1 MKKIPISLIIDDPA
15 PVISV
20 YHEHA
25 KSRTTKDGR
34 PLIPTFP
41 TTMLLDFCDII
52 ERHGMKGKFSVVPM
66 PGNKGDIVR
75 GLDGV
80 DQRVVDEW
88 LDIVKRR
95 VIPAFTVG
103 PEVLTH
109 HKAVDLATGRAL
121 DIRENEWSFLQDRT
135 TLTPYI
141 ACALSILREVG
152 IEAIGLT
159 SPWDFGIKVEDE
171 YVHAI
176 SRAVKEVN
184 NSDVAWYFLR
194 ARRDVPDAKP
204 WVALE
209 EDGRTLV
216 SIPATTRDVI
226 WQTIDSTDT
235 STEYVNGIADAL
247 ITADGRNG
255 EILRVL
261 ETGGYPILITHWQSL
276 ASNGLYTGLRVL
288 DEVGRR
294 VNLHLSDR
302 VEWMSF
308 EEILHMV
315 LADPQAY
322 PKV

>member
-41 TTMLLDFCDII
+41 NTMLLDFCDII

-109 HKAVDLATGRAL
+109 HKAVGHWISARTNGRFCRTAPRSRHTSHARFPFYGKWAL
-121 DIRENEWSFLQDRT
+121 K
-135 TLTPYI
+135 P
-141 ACALSILREVG
+141 
-152 IEAIGLT
+152 
-159 SPWDFGIKVEDE
+159 
-171 YVHAI
+171 
-176 SRAVKEVN
+176 
-184 NSDVAWYFLR
+184 SD
-194 ARRDVPDAKP
+194 
-204 WVALE
+204 
-209 EDGRTLV
+209 
-216 SIPATTRDVI
+216 
-226 WQTIDSTDT
+226 
-235 STEYVNGIADAL
+235 
-247 ITADGRNG
+247 
-255 EILRVL
+255 
-261 ETGGYPILITHWQSL
+261 
-276 ASNGLYTGLRVL
+276 
-288 DEVGRR
+288 
-294 VNLHLSDR
+294 
-302 VEWMSF
+302 
-308 EEILHMV
+308 
-315 LADPQAY
+315 
-322 PKV
+322 